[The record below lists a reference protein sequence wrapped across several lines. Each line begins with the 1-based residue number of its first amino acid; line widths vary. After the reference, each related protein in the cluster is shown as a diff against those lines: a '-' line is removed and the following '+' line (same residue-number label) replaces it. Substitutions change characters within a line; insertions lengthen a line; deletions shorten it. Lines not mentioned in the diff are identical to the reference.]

1 MVVGQKNVQ
10 SLRNNDSYILGAEE
24 VREERMAHGAFQV
37 GESIGFYRRKDEKC
51 AWEVSSTRGSTE
63 LK

>member
-1 MVVGQKNVQ
+1 MVVDQKSVQ

-37 GESIGFYRRKDEKC
+37 GESIGFYCRKDEKC
-51 AWEVSSTRGSTE
+51 AWEVSSTGGSTE

>member
-1 MVVGQKNVQ
+1 MVVGQKSVQ
-10 SLRNNDSYILGAEE
+10 SLRNNDSYILGAE

-37 GESIGFYRRKDEKC
+37 GESIRFYCRKDEKC
-51 AWEVSSTRGSTE
+51 AWDVSITCGSTA

>member
-1 MVVGQKNVQ
+1 MVVGQKSVQ

-24 VREERMAHGAFQV
+24 VREERMADGAFQV
-37 GESIGFYRRKDEKC
+37 GESIGFYCRKDEKC
-51 AWEVSSTRGSTE
+51 AWDVSITCGSTA